1 MPLCCILKACISS
14 MERTA
19 SCLLPLLQRAAQ
31 PKTGNIGDKFVPE
44 TCTALIWWIYSWNA
58 SSLTGLNH
66 QVCHS
71 STSKNLRSTFTVYLY
86 SQLWKDSSI
95 IFWPILKW
103 ILWRWSHP
111 VCVYSHKTTLL
122 NPAAP
127 LDIDHIYD
135 FLVIVFFFLSL
146 QLNQHRPLI
155 FRTLFKSV
163 GSSDNL
169 ATAGIPSQVVTGLPV
184 FLWTSF
190 PGVGEKVNNSPG
202 DSRLSCSN
210 YSLSFCKCRHTQKY
224 SSQWLCDVCM
234 INNCYSEDPEDGHS
248 HVLCFV

>member
-1 MPLCCILKACISS
+1 MEGQQHHILAYFKMNPLEMISS
-14 MERTA
+14 CMCVFPQNYTFKSRGTTWHRPHLWF
-19 SCLLPLLQRAAQ
+19 SCH
-31 PKTGNIGDKFVPE
+31 
-44 TCTALIWWIYSWNA
+44 C
-58 SSLTGLNH
+58 
-66 QVCHS
+66 
-71 STSKNLRSTFTVYLY
+71 
-86 SQLWKDSSI
+86 
-95 IFWPILKW
+95 
-103 ILWRWSHP
+103 
-111 VCVYSHKTTLL
+111 
-122 NPAAP
+122 
-127 LDIDHIYD
+127 
-135 FLVIVFFFLSL
+135 FFFLSL